1 MVSKRLIKSLLILVK
16 RLGDRQMII
25 LKSKSEIEYMREA
38 GKIVAYT
45 HLILK
50 DMIKPGISTREL
62 DVVAEQTIRKHGALP
77 AFKGYGGFP
86 GSICVSV
93 NEQVVHGI
101 PGDYI
106 LMDGDI
112 ISVDIGTKKDG
123 FFADAA
129 ITHPVG
135 QVSESAL
142 KLIEVTKDSFYEG
155 LKFCKEGYRLSDISH
170 AIQTYAEAFGFA
182 IVKDYG
188 GHGIGTSLHED
199 PHINN
204 FGLPGK
210 GPRLTSGMVLA
221 IEPMVNIGT
230 HAVRVLNDKWTVVT
244 ADGSLS
250 SHYEHTVAIT
260 DGEPILLTV
269 E

>member
-1 MVSKRLIKSLLILVK
+1 
-16 RLGDRQMII
+16 MII
-25 LKSKSEIEYMREA
+25 LKSKSELEYMREA

-45 HLILK
+45 HLVLK
-50 DMIKPGISTREL
+50 DMIKPGVTTREL
-62 DVVAEQTIRKHGALP
+62 DELAELTIRKHGALP
-77 AFKGYGGFP
+77 AFKGYHGFP

-101 PGDYI
+101 PGEYV
-106 LMDGDI
+106 LKDGDI
-112 ISVDIGTKKDG
+112 ISIDIGTKKG
-123 FFADAA
+123 GYFADAA
-129 ITHPVG
+129 QTHPVG
-135 QVSESAL
+135 MVSESAA
-142 KLIEVTKDSFYEG
+142 KLIEVTRDSFYEG
-155 LKFCKEGYRLSDISH
+155 LKFCRDGYRLSDISH
-170 AIQTYAEAFGFA
+170 AIQTYAEGYQFSL
-182 IVKDYG
+182 VREYG

-210 GPRLTSGMVLA
+210 GPRLTPGMVLA

-230 HAVRVLNDKWTVVT
+230 HAVRVLSDKWTVVT

-250 SHYEHTVAIT
+250 AHYEHTVAIT
-260 DGEPILLTV
+260 EDEPILLTA